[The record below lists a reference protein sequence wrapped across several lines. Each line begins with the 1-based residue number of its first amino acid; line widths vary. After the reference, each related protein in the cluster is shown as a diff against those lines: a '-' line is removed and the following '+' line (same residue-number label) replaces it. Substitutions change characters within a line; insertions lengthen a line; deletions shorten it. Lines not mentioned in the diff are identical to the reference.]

1 LAERNILFHTSIQ
14 KLNMSESQR
23 LEVSVLSSDMHD
35 HILIGWTNRLYVK
48 KYLLTGSTM
57 FSVVLLI
64 SIYTT
69 YQNYMTCNYITAM
82 IYTDVLWCY
91 AEKSYCQITYFTSHF
106 FLHKY
111 SWSCYEQ
118 NNNFDSPL

>member
-1 LAERNILFHTSIQ
+1 
-14 KLNMSESQR
+14 MSESQQ

-82 IYTDVLWCY
+82 IYTDVL
-91 AEKSYCQITYFTSHF
+91 
-106 FLHKY
+106 
-111 SWSCYEQ
+111 
-118 NNNFDSPL
+118 